1 MNEQPGCVHVTM
13 DLYKWT
19 MKSLPWVPSDLA
31 ADTLA
36 LAYEA
41 RTIDMRASPYDF
53 SVLGLKPICI
63 ETVEGRAE
71 YEQAQRLL
79 AQKAEPLRARLIAA
93 LDLVL
98 N

>member
-1 MNEQPGCVHVTM
+1 T
-13 DLYKWT
+13 
-19 MKSLPWVPSDLA
+19 
-31 ADTLA
+31 
-36 LAYEA
+36 
-41 RTIDMRASPYDF
+41 
-53 SVLGLKPICI
+53 
-63 ETVEGRAE
+63 E